1 VLKLKKGDKMKVF
14 AISDLHISTNTNK
27 PMDVFGGNW
36 VNYLETIK
44 NDWQNKVSDEDIVL
58 ISGDI
63 SWAMTLDEAKPDFDV
78 IKDLPG
84 KKIIIRGNHDFWW
97 SAISKV
103 RDFLPENFIA
113 LQNDAVKIGNLVI
126 CGSRAWSVPGSPD
139 FKEQDKKIYLREVER
154 LKLSLSQGK
163 KLLAEGDKLLVMVHY
178 PPFNVKRENNL
189 ILDLFKEFDVDVVV
203 YGHLHGKNVRADKF
217 LQLDGIDYYLT
228 SCDLVNNK
236 LVEINLK

>member
-1 VLKLKKGDKMKVF
+1 M
-14 AISDLHISTNTNK
+14 
-27 PMDVFGGNW
+27 
-36 VNYLETIK
+36 
-44 NDWQNKVSDEDIVL
+44 
-58 ISGDI
+58 
-63 SWAMTLDEAKPDFDV
+63 
-78 IKDLPG
+78 
-84 KKIIIRGNHDFWW
+84 
-97 SAISKV
+97 
-103 RDFLPENFIA
+103 
-113 LQNDAVKIGNLVI
+113 
-126 CGSRAWSVPGSPD
+126 PGSPD

-189 ILDLFKEFDVDVVV
+189 ILDLFKEFEVDVVV
-203 YGHLHGKNVRADKF
+203 YGHLHGKTVRADRL